1 VTRDVE
7 VALKF
12 LFPQRAEKARAL
24 LETLREEPVKWAVL
38 ALSQGKESKLA
49 SLVREAESDYRNPLM
64 WANSQSREPK
74 GPTVRALPAAE
85 ELAFAIHA
93 RELEGLGFFDR
104 LVRAGA
110 AVFDPPRDPLS
121 VVRALSA
128 RAARSFRNPEWR
140 EAPLQTA
147 RFLLLHVMQR
157 SFTAAEMAR
166 APPLLAEFESFAE
179 VKGAFTSNDPS
190 ELPLQPD
197 GRPRLSPDPL
207 NYQVGVV
214 LLGHARAWGLWMEHG
229 AG

>member
-12 LFPQRAEKARAL
+12 LFPQRAEQARAL
-24 LETLREEPVKWAVL
+24 LETLRDGPVKWAVL
-38 ALSQGKESKLA
+38 ALSEGKESKLA
-49 SLVREAESDYRNPLM
+49 SMVREAESDYRNPLM

-93 RELEGLGFFDR
+93 RELERLGFFDR

-121 VVRALSA
+121 VVRALTA
-128 RAARSFRNPEWR
+128 RAARSFRDPGWR
-140 EAPLQTA
+140 EVPLETA

-166 APPLLAEFESFAE
+166 APLLLAEFESFAE
-179 VKGAFTSNDPS
+179 VKGAFASNDPN

-197 GRPRLSPDPL
+197 GRQRLSPGPL